1 MLALTSTVAENGCTW
16 WIGSLRDRILTFRIP
31 NALSFIQIVASER
44 AASGNALAYTGFTP
58 RLVSTIGIQG
68 FVYGAFVYQP
78 LERLVHF
85 TQATARTRR
94 FLRRSRSL
102 LAFG

>member
-1 MLALTSTVAENGCTW
+1 MLALTSTMAENGCTW
-16 WIGSLRDRILTFRIP
+16 WIGCLRDRILTFRIP
-31 NALSFIQIVASER
+31 NALSFIQIVATER
-44 AASGNALAYTGFTP
+44 AASGNSLAYTGFTP
-58 RLVSTIGIQG
+58 RLISTIGIQV
-68 FVYGAFVYQP
+68 FVYGTYVYQP

-85 TQATARTRR
+85 THASSRMRR